1 MSLLLGIDI
10 GTSGSKAVLISP
22 DGSVRAEVTT
32 EYPMHVPRP
41 GWAEQNPEDWWKA
54 TVTSIRQVLSRT
66 GNEAIAGIGLT
77 GQMHGL
83 VLLDEAGKVLRPCI
97 MWNDQRTAVQC
108 AEIEQKVGRAK
119 LIELA
124 GKPAL
129 TGFTAGKILWVR
141 ENEPDI
147 YRRARHVLL
156 PKDYVRYRFTGA
168 LAMDVADGSGTLLMD
183 VGRRVWSDELL
194 LALDIPH
201 VWLPSL
207 HESHEVVAEVSVAA
221 ASETGL
227 RAGTPVVAGAGDQ
240 AAQSIG
246 TGIAREGAV
255 SVTVGTSGVVFAATN
270 QYRFD
275 PTGELHAYCHAVP
288 DTWHLMGVTLSAGGS
303 LRWFRDAICQSEMAE
318 AQRTGRDVYDII
330 TELAATAPA
339 GSDGLLFLPYLTGE
353 RTPHADPD
361 ARGVF
366 FGLSLRHTKAHMA
379 RAVLEGVT
387 FSLRECLDLLC
398 QTLGTG
404 TVFLG
409 GKPCQSLSQSC
420 MRVRVSGGGSRSSFW
435 RQMMADVFG
444 TEIVE
449 VNVTQGAA
457 YGAAL
462 LAGVGTSVYRNA
474 VEACE
479 RTVHEVGSTKPGP
492 NAGAYTEAYGRY
504 RALYPALVPEF
515 KRAAQRQI
523 Q

>member
-1 MSLLLGIDI
+1 MKLLLGIDI
-10 GTSGSKAVLISP
+10 GTSGSKAVLIVP
-22 DGSVRAEVTT
+22 DGSVRAEAIT
-32 EYPMHVPRP
+32 EYAMQVPRP

-54 TVTSIRQVLSRT
+54 TVASIRQVLASAKGET
-66 GNEAIAGIGLT
+66 VAGIGLT

-83 VLLDEAGKVLRPCI
+83 VLLDEEGKVLRPCI
-97 MWNDQRTAVQC
+97 MWNDQRTAAQC

-141 ENEPDI
+141 ESEPEL
-147 YRRARHVLL
+147 YRRVRHVLL
-156 PKDYVRYRFTGA
+156 PKDYVRYRLTDA

-183 VGRRVWSDELL
+183 VHRRAWSDELL
-194 LALDIPH
+194 KLLEIPRD
-201 VWLPSL
+201 WLPPL
-207 HESHEVVAEVSVAA
+207 HESHEVVAEVSDET
-221 ASETGL
+221 ASATGL

-246 TGIAREGAV
+246 TGIAREGIV
-255 SVTVGTSGVVFAATN
+255 SVTIGTSGVVFAAMSK
-270 QYRFD
+270 YRFD
-275 PTGELHAYCHAVP
+275 LTGELHAYCHAVP

-303 LRWFRDAICQSEMAE
+303 LRWFRDTLCEAEKAE
-318 AQRTGRDVYDII
+318 AARTGRDVYDII
-330 TELAATAPA
+330 TELAATAPV

-353 RTPHADPD
+353 RTPHADPN

-398 QTLGTG
+398 NLG
-404 TVFLG
+404 
-409 GKPCQSLSQSC
+409 QSC
-420 MRVRVSGGGSRSSFW
+420 VRVRVSGGGSRSAFW

-462 LAGVGTSVYRNA
+462 LAGVGTGVYAN
-474 VEACE
+474 EEQACE
-479 RTVHEVGSTKPGP
+479 RTVHETGNTKPGL
-492 NAGAYTEAYGRY
+492 GTGVYEEAYARF
-504 RALYPALVPEF
+504 RALYPALAPEF
-515 KRAAQRQI
+515 KRAGRAGS
-523 Q
+523 

>member
-1 MSLLLGIDI
+1 MGLLLGLDV
-10 GTSGSKAVLISP
+10 GTSGCKAVLIAP
-22 DGSVRAEVTT
+22 DGAVRAEAIS
-32 EYPMHVPRP
+32 EYTMHIPRP
-41 GWAEQNPEDWWKA
+41 GWAEQNPEDWWQA
-54 TVTSIRQVLSRT
+54 TISSIKQVLSRSGGEDIT
-66 GNEAIAGIGLT
+66 GIGLT

-97 MWNDQRTAVQC
+97 MWNDQRTAAQC

-141 ENEPDI
+141 EDEPGV
-147 YRRARHVLL
+147 YSRARHVLL
-156 PKDYVRYRFTGA
+156 PKDYVRYRLTGT

-183 VGRRVWSDELL
+183 VRRRAWSDELL
-194 LALDIPH
+194 KLLDIPRE
-201 VWLPSL
+201 WLPPLS
-207 HESHEVVAEVSVAA
+207 ECHEVVAQVSGEA
-221 ASETGL
+221 ASAPGL

-255 SVTVGTSGVVFAATN
+255 SVTIGTSGVVFAATN

-275 PTGELHAYCHAVP
+275 LTGKLHAYCHAVP

-303 LRWFRDAICQSEMAE
+303 LRWFRDALCDSERAE

-339 GSDGLLFLPYLTGE
+339 GSDGLLFLPYFTGE
-353 RTPHADPD
+353 RTPHADPN

-398 QTLGTG
+398 KLG
-404 TVFLG
+404 
-409 GKPCQSLSQSC
+409 QSC
-420 MRVRVSGGGSRSSFW
+420 SRVRVSGGGSRSALW

-462 LAGVGTSVYRNA
+462 LAGVGTGVYTNEEQACANA
-474 VEACE
+474 V
-479 RTVHEVGSTKPGP
+479 HETGSTKPGP
-492 NAGAYTEAYGRY
+492 DTGKYAESYERY
-504 RALYPALVPEF
+504 RALYPALAPEF
-515 KRAAQRQI
+515 KRAVQGKP
-523 Q
+523 

>member
-1 MSLLLGIDI
+1 MSLLLGIDV
-10 GTSGSKAVLISP
+10 GTTGSKAILLEPNGEVI
-22 DGSVRAEVTT
+22 AEATA
-32 EYPMHVPRP
+32 EYPMTVPKP
-41 GWAEQNPEDWWKA
+41 GWAEQNPEDWWQA
-54 TVTSIRQVLSRT
+54 TIKSVRQVLISARGET
-66 GNEAIAGIGLT
+66 IAGIGLT

-83 VLLDEAGKVLRPCI
+83 VLLDEAGRVLWPCI
-97 MWNDQRTAVQC
+97 MWNDQRTAAQC
-108 AEIEQKVGRAK
+108 AEIERKVGREK

-129 TGFTAGKILWVR
+129 TGFTAGKVLWVR

-147 YRRARHVLL
+147 HRRARHVLL
-156 PKDYVRYRFTGA
+156 PKDYVRYRLTGT

-183 VGRRVWSDELL
+183 VGRRAWSDELL
-194 LALDIPH
+194 ELLDIPRE
-201 VWLPSL
+201 WLPKL
-207 HESHEVVAEVSVAA
+207 HESHEVVAEVSVEGSSA
-221 ASETGL
+221 TGL
-227 RAGTPVVAGAGDQ
+227 HAGIPVVAGAGDQ

-246 TGIAREGAV
+246 TGIAGEGIV
-255 SVTVGTSGVVFAATN
+255 SVTVGTSGVVFAATSS
-270 QYRFD
+270 YTFD

-303 LRWFRDAICQSEMAE
+303 LRWFRDALCQLEKAE
-318 AQRTGRDVYDII
+318 AARTGRDVYDII
-330 TELAATAPA
+330 TELAATAPV

-398 QTLGTG
+398 ELG
-404 TVFLG
+404 
-409 GKPCQSLSQSC
+409 QSC
-420 MRVRVSGGGSRSSFW
+420 ARVRVSGGGSRSAFW

-462 LAGVGTSVYRNA
+462 LAGVGTGVYANA
-474 VEACE
+474 EQACE
-479 RTVHEVGSTKPGP
+479 RTIRETGSTKPGP
-492 NAGAYTEAYGRY
+492 HAGSYADAYERY
-504 RALYPALVPEF
+504 RALYPVLAPEF
-515 KRAAQRQI
+515 KRDAQARS
-523 Q
+523 

>member
-10 GTSGSKAVLISP
+10 GTSGSKAVLIAP
-22 DGSVRAEVTT
+22 DGSVRAETTT
-32 EYPMHVPRP
+32 EYPMAVPRP
-41 GWAEQNPEDWWKA
+41 GWAEQDPEDWWQA
-54 TVTSIRQVLSRT
+54 AVSSIKQVLARSE
-66 GNEAIAGIGLT
+66 GESIVGIGLT

-97 MWNDQRTAVQC
+97 MWNDQRTATQC
-108 AEIEQKVGRAK
+108 AEIEEKVGRPK

-141 ENEPDI
+141 QNEPDV

-156 PKDYVRYRFTGA
+156 PKDYVRYRLTGA
-168 LAMDVADGSGTLLMD
+168 LATDVADGSGTLLLD
-183 VGRRVWSDELL
+183 VRRRVWSDDLL
-194 LALDIPH
+194 KLLHIPRE
-201 VWLPSL
+201 WLPSL
-207 HESHEVVAEVSVAA
+207 HESHEVVAEVSADAA
-221 ASETGL
+221 AATGL
-227 RAGTPVVAGAGDQ
+227 RVGTRVVAGAGDQ

-246 TGIAREGAV
+246 TGIAREGVV

-270 QYRFD
+270 KYRFD
-275 PTGELHAYCHAVP
+275 PTGELHAYCHAAP

-303 LRWFRDAICQSEMAE
+303 LRWFRDALCQGEKAE
-318 AQRTGRDVYDII
+318 AERTGRDVYDLIA
-330 TELAATAPA
+330 ELAATAPA

-353 RTPHADPD
+353 RTPHADPN

-398 QTLGTG
+398 SLG
-404 TVFLG
+404 
-409 GKPCQSLSQSC
+409 QSC
-420 MRVRVSGGGSRSSFW
+420 SRVRVSGGGSRSAFW

-462 LAGVGTSVYRNA
+462 LAGVGTGIYSS
-474 VEACE
+474 EEQACE
-479 RTVHEVGSTKPGP
+479 QTVHETGSTRPGP
-492 NAGAYTEAYGRY
+492 DANAYTDSYMRY
-504 RALYPALVPEF
+504 RALYPALAPEF
-515 KRAAQRQI
+515 KRGADQEE
-523 Q
+523 

>member
-1 MSLLLGIDI
+1 MALLLGLDV
-10 GTSGSKAVLISP
+10 GTSGCKAVLITP
-22 DGSVRAEVTT
+22 DGSVVAETT
-32 EYPMHVPRP
+32 SEYPMAVPRP
-41 GWAEQNPEDWWKA
+41 GWAEQDPEGWWQA
-54 TVTSIRQVLSRT
+54 TIDSIKQVLVQVGGDS
-66 GNEAIAGIGLT
+66 IAGIGLT

-83 VLLDEAGKVLRPCI
+83 VLLGEAGKVLRPCI
-97 MWNDQRTAVQC
+97 MWNDQRTAAQC

-141 ENEPDI
+141 EQEPEV
-147 YRRARHVLL
+147 YRLARHVLL
-156 PKDYVRYRFTGA
+156 PKDYVRNRLTGE

-183 VGRRVWSDELL
+183 VRRRVWSDELL
-194 LALDIPH
+194 RLLDIPH
-201 VWLPSL
+201 EWLPPL
-207 HESHEVVAEVSVAA
+207 HECHEVVAQVSSEA
-221 ASETGL
+221 ASATGI
-227 RAGTPVVAGAGDQ
+227 RPGTPVVAGAGDQ

-246 TGIAREGAV
+246 TGMAREGVV
-255 SVTVGTSGVVFAATN
+255 SVTIGTSGVVFAATN

-303 LRWFRDAICQSEMAE
+303 LRWFRDALFQAEKAE
-318 AQRTGRDVYDII
+318 AARTGRDAYDII
-330 TELAATAPA
+330 TELAATVPA

-379 RAVLEGVT
+379 RAVLEGVA

-398 QTLGTG
+398 NLG
-404 TVFLG
+404 
-409 GKPCQSLSQSC
+409 QSC
-420 MRVRVSGGGSRSSFW
+420 ARVRVSGGGSRSAFW

-462 LAGVGTSVYRNA
+462 LAGVGAGVYGSV

-479 RTVHEVGSTKPGP
+479 RTIRETGSTSPGP
-492 NAGAYTEAYGRY
+492 EAPAYVDSYDRY
-504 RALYPALVPEF
+504 RALYPALAPEF
-515 KRAAQRQI
+515 KRGANREG
-523 Q
+523 